1 METLK
6 RNMVN
11 LGKGLAVW
19 IVLLLLN
26 TRGNEANVNGIE
38 ILLDT
43 VLASMLI
50 SESQVGRRIAA
61 LTTVLTIVI
70 TILPLSGGVEISLL
84 IGSAALAVLLLKI
97 FSDDISNYETPVP
110 MADNCVVWKA
120 RNIFN
125 PFERYSYSPDGGIH
139 IRTGILRRCY
149 SRILTANVTAEVTQS
164 IWQRMLGLSNVTF
177 KNNFNGE
184 KFGNKDI
191 KNIRL
196 KTAHELIK
204 WL

>member
-19 IVLLLLN
+19 IVLLFLN
-26 TRGNEANVNGIE
+26 TRGNEANVNGIK

-97 FSDDISNYETPVP
+97 F
-110 MADNCVVWKA
+110 
-120 RNIFN
+120 
-125 PFERYSYSPDGGIH
+125 
-139 IRTGILRRCY
+139 
-149 SRILTANVTAEVTQS
+149 
-164 IWQRMLGLSNVTF
+164 
-177 KNNFNGE
+177 
-184 KFGNKDI
+184 
-191 KNIRL
+191 
-196 KTAHELIK
+196 
-204 WL
+204 